1 MKRKFLVLLSS
12 SLLLLTG
19 CGNNTPASTSA
30 NQSIVSNPSSSVVK
44 YLINYVNTSMVSTEV
59 SPGTQINEPSEPK
72 KSNSVFG
79 GWYLDANFTQK
90 ASFPIIVNSDINLYA
105 KFYSYEEAFQKAR
118 KETIDDSNTFEM
130 NYSLNAS
137 ATVSGVTF
145 SGNTSG
151 LSKYDKNATTS
162 FYDEHTNSGKLF
174 VDGKGYQIKNGNN
187 LSKLLTDNDGNLR
200 YRKVEEVDAS
210 YKFDSSSFAK
220 ALFEWDDSALKSIT
234 PTSNENEYL
243 LKTSFTASKA
253 LSILGNNLNNPIVE
267 SIIGDM
273 PETSVDTGIY
283 VKFANGLISK
293 YRYKMTINVS
303 ALTLNLQY
311 EANFT
316 NVNKPITINPKSFSG
331 IAVTEADI
339 ASTKSVINK
348 VLNDYKA
355 SSHSSYDVDVK
366 TGVDF
371 GATKA
376 EINSTFDASTKRTK
390 IGGELY
396 FHNDIELDSDFKNS
410 SMYKDDI
417 SDIHMIY
424 SKLSDKSLWS
434 IEKKVLSDTRTDITS
449 SYQITDNDRYYLL
462 DVFGGLSNYSFIQ
475 TTKKGGTQITNYSV
489 GLDSSNVYELL
500 TYLNSNLNLN
510 LANKEISSGKKP
522 VVFGSLSREN
532 LEVKSG
538 EFVIS
543 VDNGNLSS
551 IKIDLS
557 CRGYTKFEGSADYA
571 SLSKCSMSLNFELV
585 TNTNGQSYTPYDTAK
600 DAGK

>member
-30 NQSIVSNPSSSVVK
+30 NQSIVSNHSSSVVK

-90 ASFPIIVNSDINLYA
+90 ASFPVIVNSDINLYA

-348 VLNDYKA
+348 VLTDYKA

-417 SDIHMIY
+417 SDVHMIY

-434 IEKKVLSDTRTDITS
+434 IEKKILSDTRTDITS
-449 SYQITDNDRYYLL
+449 TYQITDNDRYYLL

-522 VVFGSLSREN
+522 VVFGSLSKEN